1 MTLKRRVISFL
12 DRPGGRWLLGR
23 LATAQARKATGADVG
38 VVFKNG
44 WVHRGDDK
52 YFPDGKA
59 FNYREPDF
67 RRWPGEYERQKAA
80 AREYWFQTYRPKVGD
95 VMVDVGAGRGED
107 LGAFSEAV
115 GDCGRVFAIEA
126 HPDSFDR
133 LNRFKMLN
141 GLANVETVH
150 AAISDQ
156 PGEAIITN
164 DDAWEAND
172 IFAGGAGQGWS
183 VPMMTLG
190 EVCRRYGIGTI
201 HFLKMNIEGAERQAL
216 SGMVDVIRDVRN
228 ICVACHDF
236 RADRGDGEQF
246 RTRDFAR
253 EFLLDHGFQLHSRP
267 NHPEDFARDH
277 LFGVRNEVRP

>member
-1 MTLKRRVISFL
+1 MTLKRQVISLL

-23 LATAQARKATGADVG
+23 LATAQARRATGADVG
-38 VVFKNG
+38 VVFKEG
-44 WVHRGDDK
+44 WIHRGGDK
-52 YFPDGKA
+52 YFPDGRA

-67 RRWPGEYERQKAA
+67 RGWAGEYERQKAA
-80 AREYWFQTYRPKVGD
+80 AKEYWFQTYKPKHGD
-95 VMVDVGAGRGED
+95 VIIDVGAGRGED
-107 LGAFSEAV
+107 LGAFSEAI
-115 GDCGRVFAIEA
+115 GNSGRVFAIEA
-126 HPDSFDR
+126 HPETFNR
-133 LNRFKMLN
+133 LNRFKTLN
-141 GLANVETVH
+141 GLANVTTVH

-156 PGEAIITN
+156 SGEAIITD

-172 IFAGGAGQGWS
+172 ILAGGVDHGWS

-190 EVCRRYGIGTI
+190 EVRQRNAIDTI

-216 SGMVDVIRDVRN
+216 AGMVDVIREVEN

-246 RTRDFAR
+246 RTREFVE

-277 LFGVRNEVRP
+277 LFGVRTNKA